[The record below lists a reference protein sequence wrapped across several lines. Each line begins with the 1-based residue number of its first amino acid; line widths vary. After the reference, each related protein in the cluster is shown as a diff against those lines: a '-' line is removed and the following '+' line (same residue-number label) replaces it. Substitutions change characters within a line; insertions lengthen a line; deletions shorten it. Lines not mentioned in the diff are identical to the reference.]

1 MRESLLVVLGIV
13 LLLVTA
19 ALEPPTGIRVGLGSS
34 VVGLF
39 IGILAGGLYH
49 HRLHASL
56 SARDALPPRWWIDPT
71 KLHPTLTDAERQR
84 TLPSFYVGAGSFAL
98 CVIGCVSMLSALA
111 RLML

>member
-19 ALEPPTGIRVGLGSS
+19 ALEPPTGIRVGLGVS
-34 VVGLF
+34 VIGLI
-39 IGILAGGLYH
+39 IGTLAGGLYH
-49 HRLHASL
+49 LRLHASL
-56 SARDALPPRWWIDPT
+56 APRNALPERWWVDPT
-71 KLHPTLTDAERQR
+71 KLHAALTETERQH

-98 CVIGCVSMLSALA
+98 CVIGCVSMLSGVA